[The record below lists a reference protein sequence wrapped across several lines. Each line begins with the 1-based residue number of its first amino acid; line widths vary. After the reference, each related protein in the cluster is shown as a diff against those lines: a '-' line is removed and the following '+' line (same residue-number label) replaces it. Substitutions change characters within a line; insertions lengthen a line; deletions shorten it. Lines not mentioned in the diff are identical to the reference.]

1 MDIEKDAQEALQWK
15 QKYFAHLEES
25 ERREKQWQDAEEL
38 LRKTISRLTLAADG
52 LDAALDRQLRDLR
65 NAIRDR
71 ASTAQLDVLLE
82 DMSRTLVKLDGQ
94 RKRGR
99 QDAGD
104 APLLALLDALSLP
117 KGTGRQSKALR
128 KRLQS
133 AAAAGDA
140 AAIQAFAELIHA
152 GLELAADAASPGV
165 ESAAKPGLLQRLFR
179 TGQDQ
184 PQDRVADA
192 ALPASPGVAVSSQA
206 LHQATDSIREILI
219 RLLERLSLPEEF
231 VAELEAI
238 RDQIE
243 KTADGETWDRVLE
256 RIADLIQ
263 AIRSQTQKE
272 KQGIENFLKQ
282 LTERLQDVDRQ
293 LQSSG
298 QIHDE
303 SHQAGEQLDTAVKRE
318 ISGIGASVRD
328 ATDLD
333 QLKQAVQTHVDT
345 VIAHLDRHR
354 EAEQRRYQQAGQQ
367 IAAMSARLNEMEGEA
382 EALRSRV
389 NEERNQAMTDAL
401 TGIPNRLAYEQ
412 RLEQEVARW
421 KRFGTPLVLV
431 VWDIDHFKRVNDRF
445 GHKAGDK
452 VLRTIARVLA
462 DHVRETDFVARYGGE
477 EFAMLMTGSALD
489 ACLHVAEKLRAAVE
503 GTGFHFRDEAVTITA
518 SCGLAEMRDGDSTE
532 QWFERADQALYR
544 AKQEGR
550 NRCELAS

>member
-1 MDIEKDAQEALQWK
+1 MDSEKDAQEALQWK
-15 QKYFAHLEES
+15 QKYFSQLEES

-65 NAIRDR
+65 NAIRDH
-71 ASTAQLDVLLE
+71 ASTAQLDGLLE
-82 DMSRTLVKLDGQ
+82 DLSRSLVKLDGQ

-99 QDAGD
+99 QDAG
-104 APLLALLDALSLP
+104 AGPLLALLDAVSLP
-117 KGTGRQSKALR
+117 KGTARQSKALR
-128 KRLQS
+128 KQLQS
-133 AAAAGDA
+133 AAAAGDT

-152 GLELAADAASPGV
+152 GFELSAPAAPGA
-165 ESAAKPGLLQRLFR
+165 ESSARPGLLQRLFR
-179 TGQDQ
+179 TGSEPSHDG
-184 PQDRVADA
+184 PGTGA
-192 ALPASPGVAVSSQA
+192 PPGSPGAAVSGEA
-206 LHQATDSIREILI
+206 VHQATDSIREILI
-219 RLLERLSLPEEF
+219 RLLERLSLPEQF
-231 VAELEAI
+231 VAEVEAI

-282 LTERLQDVDRQ
+282 LTERLQEVDRQ

-298 QIHDE
+298 EIHDE

-318 ISGIGASVRD
+318 INGIGTRLRD

-333 QLKQAVQTHVDT
+333 QLKHALQTHIDT

-354 EAEQRRYQQAGQQ
+354 EEEQRRHERAGQQ
-367 IAAMSARLNEMEGEA
+367 IAAMSARLNAMESEA
-382 EALRSRV
+382 ETLRSRV
-389 NEERNQAMTDAL
+389 SEERNQAMTDAL

-445 GHKAGDK
+445 GHRAGDK

-462 DHVRETDFVARYGGE
+462 DRVRETDFVARYGGE
-477 EFAMLMTGSALD
+477 EFAMLMTGSPMD
-489 ACLHVAEKLRAAVE
+489 ACLHVAETLRAAVE
-503 GTGFHFRDEAVTITA
+503 ATGFHFRDEAVTITA

-532 QWFERADQALYR
+532 QWFERADRALYR

-550 NRCELAS
+550 NRCELAG

>member
-1 MDIEKDAQEALQWK
+1 MDSEKDAQEALQWK
-15 QKYFAHLEES
+15 QKYFSQLEES

-65 NAIRDR
+65 NAIRDH
-71 ASTAQLDVLLE
+71 ASTAQLDGLLE
-82 DMSRTLVKLDGQ
+82 DLSRSLVKLDGQ

-99 QDAGD
+99 QDAG
-104 APLLALLDALSLP
+104 AGPLLALLDAVSLP
-117 KGTGRQSKALR
+117 KGTARQSKALR
-128 KRLQS
+128 KQLQS
-133 AAAAGDA
+133 AAAAGDT

-152 GLELAADAASPGV
+152 GFELSAPAAPGA
-165 ESAAKPGLLQRLFR
+165 ESSARPGLLQRLFR
-179 TGQDQ
+179 TGSEPSHDG
-184 PQDRVADA
+184 PGTG
-192 ALPASPGVAVSSQA
+192 ALPGSPGAAVSGEA
-206 LHQATDSIREILI
+206 VHQATDSIREILI
-219 RLLERLSLPEEF
+219 RLLERLSLPEQF
-231 VAELEAI
+231 VAEVEAI

-282 LTERLQDVDRQ
+282 LTERLQEVDRH

-298 QIHDE
+298 EIHDE

-318 ISGIGASVRD
+318 INGIGTRLRD

-333 QLKQAVQTHVDT
+333 QLKHALQTHIDT

-354 EAEQRRYQQAGQQ
+354 EEEQRRHERAGQQ
-367 IAAMSARLNEMEGEA
+367 IAEMSARLNAMESEA
-382 EALRSRV
+382 ETLRSRV
-389 NEERNQAMTDAL
+389 SEERNQAMTDAL

-445 GHKAGDK
+445 GHRAGDK

-462 DHVRETDFVARYGGE
+462 DRVRETDFVARYGGE
-477 EFAMLMTGSALD
+477 EFAMLMTGSPMD
-489 ACLHVAEKLRAAVE
+489 ACLHVAETLRAAVE
-503 GTGFHFRDEAVTITA
+503 ATGFHFRDEAVTITA

-532 QWFERADQALYR
+532 QWFERADRALYR

-550 NRCELAS
+550 NRCELAG